1 MPSRGTTGLLLAFS
15 GIVAISGSIYV
26 AVRLSNLELAPF
38 WGAGFRFAVS
48 SLLFCAIVVARR
60 TALPRGKAL
69 FGTLI
74 YGVLGFGLSNAFFYY
89 ALESLQAGF
98 ASVILS
104 LVPLATLFL
113 ASVQGQGHLKLR
125 GTMGALV
132 ALAGTAV
139 VFQGQLTLAIPLL
152 SLLALAGAI
161 LCIAETSI
169 ALKHFPPSD
178 PFATI
183 AVAMTTGSLILLAL
197 SALAGEAW
205 LLPVQPTTAVAF
217 AYLALFGSASFVLYL
232 YVLSGWTATATNYS
246 FVLVPVVTVLLASLF
261 EGEVVTLAFILGSAL
276 VLVGVYFGAL
286 SRQ

>member
-1 MPSRGTTGLLLAFS
+1 LSSRGSSKFLLAFL
-15 GIVAISGSIYV
+15 GTVIVSGSIYV

-48 SLLFCAIVVARR
+48 SLMFFAIVATRKIP
-60 TALPRGKAL
+60 LPRGKAL
-69 FGTLI
+69 LGALI

-98 ASVILS
+98 TSVILS
-104 LVPLATLFL
+104 VVPLATLFL
-113 ASVQGQGHLKLR
+113 ASTQGQGRLKSR
-125 GTMGALV
+125 GMVGGLL

-139 VFQGQLTLAIPLL
+139 VFQGQLTLQIPIL

-161 LCIAETSI
+161 TCISETSV
-169 ALKHFPPSD
+169 ALKRFPPSN

-183 AVAMTTGSLILLAL
+183 AVAMTIGALMLLAL

-205 LLPVQPTTAVAF
+205 LLPVQTIPAGAF
-217 AYLALFGSASFVLYL
+217 AYLVFFGSASFVLYL

-246 FVLVPVVTVLLASLF
+246 FVLVPVVTVLLASFLQ
-261 EGEVVTLAFILGSAL
+261 GEVVSLAFILGSAL
-276 VLVGVYFGAL
+276 VLVGVYAGAL